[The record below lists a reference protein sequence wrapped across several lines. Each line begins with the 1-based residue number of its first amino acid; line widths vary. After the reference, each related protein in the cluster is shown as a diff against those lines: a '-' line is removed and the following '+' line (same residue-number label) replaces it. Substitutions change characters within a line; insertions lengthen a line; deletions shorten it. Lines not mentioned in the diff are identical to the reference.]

1 MDLLSGFLL
10 TGIVLWIMTIV
21 IRELFDES
29 ISAGLTRYFRSAP
42 HPVEDA
48 LVGSIGKIIEVSGEG
63 DSALRIRV
71 GIEIWNARLQSSD
84 WMPSVGAEVRI
95 TAVDG
100 TVLNVEEYA
109 AA

>member
-1 MDLLSGFLL
+1 MDLLSGLLL

-29 ISAGLTRYFRSAP
+29 ISAGLARYFRSAP

-48 LVGSIGKIIEVSGEG
+48 LVGSIGNIIEVSGDG
-63 DSALRIRV
+63 DSALRIRIGV
-71 GIEIWNARLQSSD
+71 EIWKARLQSSD
-84 WMPSVGAEVRI
+84 GMPSVGAEVRV

-100 TVLNVEEYA
+100 TVLHVEAYSSA
-109 AA
+109 

>member
-1 MDLLSGFLL
+1 MDVLSGLLL

-42 HPVEDA
+42 HPVEDT

-63 DSALRIRV
+63 DSALRIRI
-71 GIEIWNARLQSSD
+71 GIEIWNARLRSSGQT
-84 WMPSVGAEVRI
+84 PAVGAEVRV

-100 TVLNVEEYA
+100 TVLDVEEYA
-109 AA
+109 PA

>member
-1 MDLLSGFLL
+1 MDLLSGLLL

-29 ISAGLTRYFRSAP
+29 ISAGLTRYFRSAR
-42 HPVEDA
+42 HPVEDT
-48 LVGSIGKIIEVSGEG
+48 LVGSIGKVIEVSEEG

-84 WMPSVGAEVRI
+84 QMPSVGAEVRI
-95 TAVDG
+95 KAVDG
-100 TVLNVEEYA
+100 TVLDVEEYSA
-109 AA
+109 A